1 MTISTIW
8 SSSECFG
15 GYPLSAL
22 PESVV
27 KSFQTQ
33 PTMLLPETDLL
44 RLQCFSELTGDSLK
58 EGDLSS
64 GRTPEFLRDFVSAHY
79 SPRFI
84 KVWQPWVAAL
94 RLRRKFEISFPT
106 MSFPVFACTHNRDS
120 WPADFTRSVDSFA
133 LRQLVDDR
141 VRFWRGWSVTDAA
154 GHVGHLRFWR
164 FHLRY
169 GESRTNELYAA
180 IREAALLQR
189 GAVALPT
196 VSAFAD
202 WMAAYPI
209 DIDYHDPLQVGR
221 ALSEF
226 FHHYI
231 HGRHESGSRLATL
244 VNQWRTF
251 VLSMQQHLLGH
262 AWARPLPA
270 MPMPRRT
277 QALAETLN
285 LRVTANGTVRQ
296 SLVTPIPLQV
306 TDAEAKEL
314 LFRDIEREV
323 DVVLAWARVEVEQ
336 ARLRLERRLRLAPT
350 GIVTRHLA
358 LGEWNGQRNRL
369 SAACSDRLAHAAA
382 TFEAVGFNHL
392 KRRKT
397 ALLYPSPIEEITWE
411 LGIPTPGLLLA
422 HGAVLVAKHPAIT
435 SSFLASLELYD
446 RDGQQIGL
454 QETDSGWYLI
464 GIKRRRGPRLAQQQV
479 LLDKESLDVVR
490 DVIALTQPLRAW
502 LRAKGDDRWRRL
514 FLVTSGLG
522 YAPRDWAPVKDRHSE
537 QRWMASRLSHTLAL
551 SPGEASDLAARFS
564 LKRLRSSAAVL
575 VYLRTGSV
583 QRMAEALGHAQCG
596 PRLLDHYLPKPLQ
609 EFFTERWLRIF
620 QTQILVEALKDS
632 PHILEA
638 ASFES
643 MSELDE
649 FLENHALRAIPSH
662 LEDPDGI
669 GAEVTGDLT
678 PRIVVCVE
686 LGILT
691 MLLSLEGA
699 VRRARRPPCGRA
711 IRWARVAERLV
722 PYLEAQ
728 TERPEF
734 RAIVAEAKQYANP
747 NRVENLIYG

>member
-1 MTISTIW
+1 MTIGTIW
-8 SSSECFG
+8 RSSECFG

-33 PTMLLPETDLL
+33 RTMGVPEADLL
-44 RLQCFSELTGDSLK
+44 RLQCFSEVTGDSLK
-58 EGDLSS
+58 EGHVSS
-64 GRTPEFLRDFVSAHY
+64 GRTPEVLRDFVSAHY

-84 KVWQPWVAAL
+84 EVRKPWVAAQ
-94 RLRRKFEISFPT
+94 RLRRKFEIGFPT
-106 MSFPVFACTHNRDS
+106 MSFPVFACTNNRDS

-141 VRFWRGWSVTDAA
+141 VRFWRGWSVTNAA
-154 GHVGHLRFWR
+154 GRVCYLRFWR

-169 GESRTNELYAA
+169 GESRTDELHAA
-180 IREAALLQR
+180 IREAASWQR
-189 GAVALPT
+189 ADVALPT

-231 HGRHESGSRLATL
+231 HGGHESGSRLATL
-244 VNQWRTF
+244 INQWRQF
-251 VLSMQQHLLGH
+251 ALEMQQHLLGH

-270 MPMPRRT
+270 MPMPKRT
-277 QALAETLN
+277 RPPAETLN
-285 LRVTANGTVRQ
+285 LRITANGTVRQ

-314 LFRDIEREV
+314 LFRDVEREV
-323 DVVLAWARVEVEQ
+323 DMVLAWARVEVEQ
-336 ARLRLERRLRLAPT
+336 ARLRLERRLRLAPS
-350 GIVTRHLA
+350 GVAAKRLA
-358 LGEWNGQRNRL
+358 PGEWNGQRYRL
-369 SAACSDRLAHAAA
+369 RAACSDWLAHAAA

-392 KRRKT
+392 KRR
-397 ALLYPSPIEEITWE
+397 AAGLLYPSPIVETTWE

-422 HGAVLVAKHPAIT
+422 HGAVLVAKHPVIT
-435 SSFLASLELYD
+435 SSFLESLELYD

-464 GIKRRRGPRLAQQQV
+464 GCKRRRGPRLAQQQV

-490 DVIALTQPLRAW
+490 DVIALTQPLRDW
-502 LRAKGDDRWRRL
+502 LRVEDDDRWRRL
-514 FLVTSGLG
+514 FLATSGLG
-522 YAPRDWAPVKDRHSE
+522 HAPRHWNPVRDRHHE
-537 QRWMASRLSHTLAL
+537 KRWMASRLSHTLAL

-583 QRMAEALGHAQCG
+583 QRMAEALGHAQCE

-620 QTQILVEALKDS
+620 QTQILVEALKES

-638 ASFES
+638 TSFES

-649 FLENHALRAIPSH
+649 FLENHALRPIPSH

-669 GAEVTGDLT
+669 GAEVAGD
-678 PRIVVCVE
+678 PASKVVVCVE

-691 MLLSLEGA
+691 VLLSLEGA

-711 IRWARVAERLV
+711 IRWARIAEMLV

-734 RAIVAEAKQYANP
+734 RAIVAEAKQHANP
-747 NRVENLIYG
+747 SRVENLIYG